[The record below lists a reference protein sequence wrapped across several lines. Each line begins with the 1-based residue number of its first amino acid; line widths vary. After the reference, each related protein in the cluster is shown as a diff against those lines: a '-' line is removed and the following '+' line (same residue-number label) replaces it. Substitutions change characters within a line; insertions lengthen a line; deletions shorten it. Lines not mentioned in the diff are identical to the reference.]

1 MGGSGDVVL
10 MFLVAVQELKYE
22 KISPLMDAAD
32 FNTSKQFNFVI
43 LPSTEYFTRYDIFT
57 TMVFKKWEKSLKEK
71 IFF

>member
-22 KISPLMDAAD
+22 KSSPLMDAAD

-43 LPSTEYFTRYDIFT
+43 LPSTEYFTRYDIFCHYG
-57 TMVFKKWEKSLKEK
+57 
-71 IFF
+71 I